1 MVSEDQALRVANGQM
16 AGERTALLGQLAA
29 LRLARIT
36 LGVHTLSLIVDGLE
50 QVETQAGAGDPEAK
64 ALLSRLAAALLKV
77 GPLAA
82 GIHLPNGS

>member
-1 MVSEDQALRVANGQM
+1 MVSEDQAVRIANRQM
-16 AGERTALLGQLAA
+16 VGERQALLAQLSQ
-29 LRLARIT
+29 LKLARLT